1 MPATRFVL
9 FYDYVEG
16 VVEKRAPFRDDHLA
30 LANEY
35 LERGELVMAGAFA
48 EPVDGAAFV
57 FSVEERARVE
67 AFVAADP
74 YVANGLVPSWR
85 IREWTVVVGGG

>member
-16 VVEKRAPFRDDHLA
+16 IVEKRAPFRGDHLA

-35 LERGELVMAGAFA
+35 LERGELLMAGAFA
-48 EPVDGAAFV
+48 NPVDGAAFV
-57 FSVEERARVE
+57 FSVEDRARVE

-85 IREWTVVVGGG
+85 IREWTVVVGGD

>member
-1 MPATRFVL
+1 MPSTRFVL
-9 FYDYVEG
+9 LYDYVEN
-16 VVEKRAPFRDDHLA
+16 VVEKRAPFRSDHLA

-35 LERGELVMAGAFA
+35 LDRGELVVAGAFA
-48 EPVDGAAFV
+48 DPVDGAAFV

-85 IREWTVVVGGG
+85 IREWTVVIGGD

>member
-1 MPATRFVL
+1 MPSTRFVL
-9 FYDYVEG
+9 LYDYVEN
-16 VVEKRAPFRDDHLA
+16 VVEKRAPFRSDHLA

-35 LERGELVMAGAFA
+35 LDRGELVMAGAFA
-48 EPVDGAAFV
+48 DPVDGAAFV

-85 IREWTVVVGGG
+85 IREWRVVIGGD

>member
-9 FYDYVEG
+9 FYDYVEN
-16 VVEKRAPFRDDHLA
+16 VVEKRAPFRAAHLA

-35 LERGELVMAGAFA
+35 LERGELQMAGAFA
-48 EPVDGAAFV
+48 DPVDGAAFI
-57 FSVEERARVE
+57 FTVEDRARVE

-74 YVANGLVPSWR
+74 YVANGLVPAWR
-85 IREWTVVVGGG
+85 IRAWTIAVGG

>member
-1 MPATRFVL
+1 MPSTRFVL
-9 FYDYVEG
+9 LYDYVEN
-16 VVEKRAPFRDDHLA
+16 VVEKRTPFRGDHLA

-35 LERGELVMAGAFA
+35 LDRGELVMAGAFA
-48 EPVDGAAFV
+48 DPVDGAAFV

-85 IREWTVVVGGG
+85 IREWTVVIGGD

>member
-1 MPATRFVL
+1 MPSTRFVL
-9 FYDYVEG
+9 LYDYVEN
-16 VVEKRAPFRDDHLA
+16 VVEKRAPFRGDHLA

-35 LERGELVMAGAFA
+35 LDRGELVMAGAFA
-48 EPVDGAAFV
+48 DPVDGAAFV

-85 IREWTVVVGGG
+85 IREWTVVIGGD

>member
-1 MPATRFVL
+1 MATTRYVL
-9 FYDYVEG
+9 LYDYVES
-16 VVEKRAPFRDDHLA
+16 VVEKRAPFRAGHLA

-35 LERGELVMAGAFA
+35 VERGEIEMAGAFA
-48 EPVDGAAFV
+48 DPVDGAAFV
-57 FSVEERARVE
+57 FTVEDRERVE

-85 IREWTVVVGGG
+85 VKEWTVVVGGN

>member
-9 FYDYVEG
+9 LYDYVEN
-16 VVEKRAPFRDDHLA
+16 VVEKRAPFRADHLA
-30 LANEY
+30 LAREY
-35 LERGELVMAGAFA
+35 VDRGEIEMAGAFA
-48 EPVDGAAFV
+48 DPVDGATFV
-57 FSVEERARVE
+57 FTVADRSRVE

-85 IREWTVVVGGG
+85 IREWTVVIGDD